1 MPLLYRF
8 FIQRQSSINTL
19 MLLGFFVSVMIC
31 MVKRIINGNG
41 WLTQHHKYGKFSE
54 VCLLC
59 IGILGTHLEDN
70 SKFIL
75 SIKEGK
81 ANLEGWEMMWV
92 GGA

>member
-19 MLLGFFVSVMIC
+19 MLLGFFVSVIC

-70 SKFIL
+70 SKFVL